1 MRIFLRIPS
10 GTMASPESSCRG
22 SFTFLYCSA
31 CGNGSP
37 LPHFPRPHSPLST
50 PPTRASLSCQ
60 HPVQHANRTRQ
71 ILALLH
77 ALRSNSAHANV
88 CVRESCIFV
97 DLITDSRIYDGF
109 VMHVLRS
116 GNLKSSK
123 TRSMCPVA
131 PMACLAAVISAAL
144 FKKL

>member
-1 MRIFLRIPS
+1 
-10 GTMASPESSCRG
+10 MASPESSCRG
-22 SFTFLYCSA
+22 SFTFLYCSP

-37 LPHFPRPHSPLST
+37 LPHFP
-50 PPTRASLSCQ
+50 CQ
-60 HPVQHANRTRQ
+60 HDPPFTPRCLAHDSPVNTLDSLPFEPDKSLHSSMLSGQ
-71 ILALLH
+71 IAP
-77 ALRSNSAHANV
+77 HANV
-88 CVRESCIFV
+88 CVRKSCNFV
-97 DLITDSRIYDGF
+97 GLMTDSRIYDGF

>member
-1 MRIFLRIPS
+1 
-10 GTMASPESSCRG
+10 
-22 SFTFLYCSA
+22 
-31 CGNGSP
+31 
-37 LPHFPRPHSPLST
+37 LPHFL
-50 PPTRASLSCQ
+50 CQ
-60 HPVQHANRTRQ
+60 HGQLFTPRCLTHDYPANTLGGLPFAPDKSLHSSMLSGQ
-71 ILALLH
+71 IAP
-77 ALRSNSAHANV
+77 HANV